1 MIIDT
6 VVNSLQT
13 TSKVKGSK
21 MTINVTGSSF
31 GFILENLY
39 TNPHKAIVRELVCNA
54 VDAHQSVGNTN
65 PYYIQAP
72 SKFDPTFILR
82 DFGPGLNGQEIDQY
96 LNTLYESSKG
106 STNDQI
112 GGFGLGSK
120 SPFALVPSFFLT
132 SYKDGMEYKCFWYR
146 DEEGIP
152 VLKIQSTSET
162 TEPNGLKYI
171 ISFAEKDVDLITSAC
186 KTELFNLTLLPKFLS
201 NINDVSTEYDIWEDS
216 KLKKLEEEKEYT
228 IYSSAN
234 ALLFSDSQ
242 RYYYKSPIISIG
254 GVIYRITERECA
266 ALYHKKISHFIDDN
280 STLIVNI
287 PIGKLK
293 LPSTREHVLE
303 TTENTEVIKQYID
316 IAFDVLSGKMQ
327 EKYQEMFE
335 EDFKTSPLALNIHN
349 FYKFCMTYGY
359 NPKSIHE
366 VLYNNVD
373 IPNLDAL
380 GFLATED
387 FEGHR
392 LSKPLTTYTSI
403 YHIFGLCYVFNK
415 DPNSLKRDRVESLF
429 HIQDVSLSTY
439 KVVPRQSHF
448 QPTWHANNTK
458 TLFIYADS
466 KVPASW
472 IYGIKDIDKY
482 KAIKVLRPNS
492 FLFCGWKNRVEEGF
506 NLLSL
511 ITSACNLDVIKASE
525 ITRPENHKSV
535 TASSTTTQAFSY
547 YKYSPISSYHEVKK
561 IFKQVDD
568 NGKFIPFG
576 LDYIEETEEI
586 FYKLK
591 TDYPY
596 CPQHIKCY
604 MQHHKYEN
612 VYIVDASKEEE
623 FLSLLKESTV
633 VKKVHKVNEA
643 LGLDLK
649 PLFTDEMKFLV
660 ALQHILFS
668 CNSNMILFEL
678 LANNMFRCHPY
689 LEKEVYENILSNVK
703 HSVATSRAMH
713 QSFVFTWMKSTEL
726 KIMLFRLEDTS
737 PYLDQALIDSA
748 YSTLDETTVQE
759 FLDTCLPPA
768 LKDYINISI
777 KEK

>member
-13 TSKVKGSK
+13 TSKVAGSK

-54 VDAHQSVGNTN
+54 VDAHQAVGNTN

-82 DFGPGLNGQEIDQY
+82 DFGPGLNGEEIDRY

-106 STNDQI
+106 ETNDQI

-132 SYKDGMEYKCFWYR
+132 SYKDGIEYKCFWYR

-162 TEPNGLKYI
+162 SEPNGLKYT

-186 KTELFNLTLLPKFLS
+186 KTELFNFSLLPKFLS
-201 NINDVSTEYDIWEDS
+201 DINDVSTEYDIWEDY

-242 RYYYKSPIISIG
+242 RYFYRSPIISIG
-254 GVIYRITERECA
+254 GVIYRITERDCA
-266 ALYHKKISHFIDDN
+266 ALYHKKISHFINDN
-280 STLIVNI
+280 STLIINI

-303 TTENTEVIKQYID
+303 TTENTEVIKHYID

-349 FYKFCMTYGY
+349 FYKFCMTHGY

-373 IPNLDAL
+373 VPDLDAL
-380 GFLATED
+380 GFLATES
-387 FEGHR
+387 FEGHS

-403 YHIFGLCYVFNK
+403 YHIFSLCYVFNK

-429 HIQDVSLSTY
+429 HIQDVSLSNY
-439 KVVPRQSHF
+439 KVIPRQSQF
-448 QPTWHANNTK
+448 QPSWYANNTK

-466 KVPASW
+466 KVPSSW
-472 IYGIKDIDKY
+472 LYGIKDIEQY

-492 FLFCGWKNRVEEGF
+492 FLFCGWKNRIEEGF

-511 ITSACNLDVIKASE
+511 VASACNLDVIRASE
-525 ITRPENHKSV
+525 ITRPENHKTV

-547 YKYSPISSYHEVKK
+547 YKYSPISAYSELKK
-561 IFKQVDD
+561 IFKQVDS

-576 LDYIEETEEI
+576 LDYIEETEEV
-586 FYKLK
+586 FYRLK
-591 TDYPY
+591 TDWPYP
-596 CPQHIKCY
+596 PQHVKCY
-604 MQHHKYEN
+604 MQHYKYEN
-612 VYIVDASKEEE
+612 VYVIEDSKEEE
-623 FLSLLKESTV
+623 FLNILKASQV
-633 VKKVHKVNEA
+633 VKKVYKVNES
-643 LGLDLK
+643 LELDLK
-649 PLFTDEMKFLV
+649 PLFTNEMKFLT
-660 ALQHILFS
+660 ALQYVWNSCSLNVSLFK
-668 CNSNMILFEL
+668 L
-678 LANNMFRCHPY
+678 LATNMFNSHPY
-689 LEKEVYENILSNVK
+689 LEKEVFENLLSNVK
-703 HSVATSRAMH
+703 HSVETSRH
-713 QSFVFTWMKSTEL
+713 IHKSFMFSWMQATDL
-726 KIMLFRLEDTS
+726 KIMIFRLEDLS
-737 PYLDQALIDSA
+737 PYLDQSLIDSA
-748 YSTLDETTVQE
+748 YSTLDETTVQA